1 MQNCE
6 TGAAGEGVGAS
17 GKMCDSE
24 HHLWLL
30 LISTSFNL
38 KNHQGKWKRHIT
50 QTRKAWTRPIL
61 HLQAFND
68 TRDLSDMIR
77 CTDAS
82 PWWLKCAIRGR
93 NWCLQMIFHWLP
105 CSSVIGSKNRGSR
118 KGQRIWPLVSLSVH
132 HRKHAD
138 RCNKWFNEL
147 CNHGSRLVT
156 IWTLVQQM

>member
-50 QTRKAWTRPIL
+50 QTRKAWTGPIL
-61 HLQAFND
+61 RLQAFND

-82 PWWLKCAIRGR
+82 PCRLKCAIRGR
-93 NWCLQMIFHWLP
+93 NWCLQLIFTDSPVAAWL
-105 CSSVIGSKNRGSR
+105 
-118 KGQRIWPLVSLSVH
+118 GQRTGAAEKVKEFDLWSVWVFTTENMLTG
-132 HRKHAD
+132 ATNGLMSCAITD
-138 RCNKWFNEL
+138 PD
-147 CNHGSRLVT
+147 
-156 IWTLVQQM
+156 